1 MEKKE
6 IMNLA
11 VNKAR
16 NNMNNNL
23 GGPFGAAITKN
34 GKLITVTSNTVLES
48 HDPTCHAEINAI
60 REAGK
65 ILQTHNLSECEL
77 YATGYPCPMCLGA
90 IVWANIKKVYY
101 GSDLQDATA
110 IGFRD
115 ELFYDLIKNNNLK
128 EIIDLQELNHQECV
142 ELLQEYKDNNKEMY

>member
-1 MEKKE
+1 MTKEE

-11 VNKAR
+11 IAKAR
-16 NNMNNNL
+16 ENMNNNL
-23 GGPFGAAITKN
+23 GGPFGAAITRN

-48 HDPTCHAEINAI
+48 HDPTCHAEVNAI

-65 ILQTHNLSECEL
+65 ILQTHDLSDCEL

-90 IVWANIKKVYY
+90 IVWANIKTVYY
-101 GSDLQDATA
+101 GSNLQDATA

-115 ELFYDLIKNNNLK
+115 ELFYDLIKANNLK
-128 EIIDLQELNHQECV
+128 EILNLQELDHEACV
-142 ELLQEYKDNNKEMY
+142 KLLQEYNTNNKEMY

>member
-48 HDPTCHAEINAI
+48 HDPTCHAEIS
-60 REAGK
+60 GK
-65 ILQTHNLSECEL
+65 NLTNS
-77 YATGYPCPMCLGA
+77 
-90 IVWANIKKVYY
+90 
-101 GSDLQDATA
+101 
-110 IGFRD
+110 
-115 ELFYDLIKNNNLK
+115 
-128 EIIDLQELNHQECV
+128 
-142 ELLQEYKDNNKEMY
+142 

>member
-1 MEKKE
+1 
-6 IMNLA
+6 
-11 VNKAR
+11 
-16 NNMNNNL
+16 
-23 GGPFGAAITKN
+23 
-34 GKLITVTSNTVLES
+34 
-48 HDPTCHAEINAI
+48 
-60 REAGK
+60 
-65 ILQTHNLSECEL
+65 
-77 YATGYPCPMCLGA
+77 MCLGA